1 MISDSKVGTPVSSAT
16 YRCVLTDLTDE
27 KFVVVSASTGQ
38 TAYHALTSPY
48 S

>member
-1 MISDSKVGTPVSSAT
+1 MISDSKVGTPVSSTT